1 MKYYIRNGVDN
12 VSLVRPDPDVSGFM
26 DGIKQAQE
34 TGNEGIIVADTLE
47 ELAEKAGIDVDN
59 FLDTVDEY
67 NDYCDSVDEEFF
79 KQKRYLRPI
88 TKAPFYCA
96 KVRPGGYG
104 TVGGV
109 RINENCECCDS
120 EFEPIPGLYSAGAD
134 ACNFYNDSYMF
145 LLPGNS
151 MGWSVN
157 SGRIAGMEAAEFVAD
172 DDEDD
177 E

>member
-1 MKYYIRNGVDN
+1 
-12 VSLVRPDPDVSGFM
+12 
-26 DGIKQAQE
+26 
-34 TGNEGIIVADTLE
+34 
-47 ELAEKAGIDVDN
+47 
-59 FLDTVDEY
+59 
-67 NDYCDSVDEEFF
+67 VDEEFF

-172 DDEDD
+172 EDD